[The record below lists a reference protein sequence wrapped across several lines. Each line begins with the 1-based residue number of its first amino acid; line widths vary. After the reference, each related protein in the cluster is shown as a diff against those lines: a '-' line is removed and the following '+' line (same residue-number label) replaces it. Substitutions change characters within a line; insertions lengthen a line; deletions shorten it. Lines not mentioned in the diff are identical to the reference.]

1 MRTFVLQPGNSDIE
15 LALIREE
22 AEFLKHRYDTN
33 IISASIEDILEKRI
47 EFDVSLATPV
57 GTLEFV
63 QAFLLSYHGIDHMTP
78 IEIPEILRYQV
89 FLCRKY
95 MIVPKSEIPRTG
107 RWFVKDV
114 STLKAFSALATWD
127 DVDMAMLNDN
137 SMFQV
142 SEPLDI
148 ESEWRVYVHKDR
160 IVGTAMYD
168 CDKTAF
174 LHTIDMSKFSLAIE
188 QYQQDPKMPTA
199 YTMDFAVTRKGDTA
213 LLEIHPWVSV
223 GLYATVYMDDLLDCY
238 ADGFRWYVE
247 LVIIDGQRRT
257 ANRLVETIVGKEV

>member
-1 MRTFVLQPGNSDIE
+1 MRTFILQSGNTDIE
-15 LALIREE
+15 TALVRAE
-22 AEFLKHRYDTN
+22 AETPKHRFDTR
-33 IISASIEDILEKRI
+33 IVEASIEDVRNKCVEVDIQHT
-47 EFDVSLATPV
+47 TPI
-57 GTLEFV
+57 GSIEFV
-63 QAFLLSYHGIDHMTP
+63 QAYLQAYHGIDHMTP
-78 IEIPEILRYQV
+78 IEIPESLRYQV
-89 FLCRKY
+89 LLCRKY

-148 ESEWRVYVHKDR
+148 ESEWRVYVHKDC

-168 CDKTAF
+168 CEKTAF
-174 LHTIDMSKFSLAIE
+174 LHTVSMSKFSLAIE
-188 QYQQDPKMPTA
+188 QYQQDPKRPAA
-199 YTMDFAVTRKGDTA
+199 YTMDFAVTRDGDTA

-223 GLYATVYMDDLLDCY
+223 GLYATVFADDLLECY
-238 ADGFRWYVE
+238 ADGFKWYLE
-247 LVIIDGQRRT
+247 
-257 ANRLVETIVGKEV
+257 